1 MSAKTSAAVKNKWIA
16 KNYDRIALVV
26 PKGKKEIIQN
36 HAKQQG
42 ESVNAFICRS
52 IDNQMKRDAQ
62 VEQGLED

>member
-36 HAKQQG
+36 LAKQQG

-62 VEQGLED
+62 EEQGLED